1 MGAQAIQPKEHMN
14 THSTEQEEIAE
25 YNKCNTQV
33 LGTGARKTVR
43 SYLQLSRDEA
53 ECTCNHKDLTHV
65 LGYNATS
72 CLWCVQG
79 DGGGGGEEA
88 ADSNGGQSEE
98 GEERRDLEGER
109 ECSSKGIYACL

>member
-1 MGAQAIQPKEHMN
+1 M
-14 THSTEQEEIAE
+14 
-25 YNKCNTQV
+25 

-72 CLWCVQG
+72 CLCVCVCVCRVM
-79 DGGGGGEEA
+79 EE
-88 ADSNGGQSEE
+88 E
-98 GEERRDLEGER
+98 EERRQQIAMEVRVKREKSEEILKER
-109 ECSSKGIYACL
+109 ENVVRKVFMPAYD

>member
-1 MGAQAIQPKEHMN
+1 M
-14 THSTEQEEIAE
+14 
-25 YNKCNTQV
+25 

-72 CLWCVQG
+72 CLFVCVCRVM
-79 DGGGGGEEA
+79 EE
-88 ADSNGGQSEE
+88 E
-98 GEERRDLEGER
+98 EERRQQIAMEVRVKREKSEEILKER
-109 ECSSKGIYACL
+109 ENVVRKVFMPAYDQLLVK